1 MRSNKEALR
10 IARQLLRESM
20 VEGKIDADL
29 VRAKLRAIS
38 QQKPRGYIAIAEA
51 YGRLVRLELS
61 KRHAVV
67 ESAVEL
73 DSSMKT
79 RVQNDLKRKYGDD
92 LTFEFATNPKL
103 IGGMRVRVGSDVW
116 DGSVQ
121 GRIQEL
127 QENFK

>member
-73 DSSMKT
+73 DSSMKD

-127 QENFK
+127 QETFK